1 MGDVHECQSRGQR
14 LPRTESKGRRGPL
27 MSGPTAITIVIP
39 AYNYAKTLG
48 RTVRSVVPQLG
59 DDDEL
64 LIIDDGS
71 KDDTPQVIEALKV
84 EFPDRFTALR
94 KGNGGLASVRNLGI
108 ERARHDWLIFLDAD
122 DEMAPHSLALIRAHL
137 IGNPHTRMVIG
148 GHWSVDQNGRRRQHS
163 PDHLPDTPLLRVRAY
178 LLDKTMSISNG
189 ACVMHR
195 SIFQAGNYPER
206 FRNAEDIPVFA
217 QTLAAYPITLLSE
230 PLAMIHK
237 HSDSLRHDFSS
248 SLAGGVEL
256 VDEVFG
262 RLPEA
267 LQQLRAA
274 FYQQRCLSLFRS
286 ACLAR
291 DLPAA
296 KQFYR
301 QAVASDWRVLL
312 KLSYLRKAIRLWIGR
327 MDG

>member
-1 MGDVHECQSRGQR
+1 
-14 LPRTESKGRRGPL
+14 
-27 MSGPTAITIVIP
+27 MSGSTAITIVIP

-48 RTVRSVVPQLG
+48 RTVRSVVPQLN

-71 KDDTPQVIEALKV
+71 KDHTPQVIEALKV
-84 EFPDRFTALR
+84 EFTGRFTALR
-94 KGNGGLASVRNLGI
+94 KDNGGLASVRNLGI
-108 ERARHDWLIFLDAD
+108 EMARHDWLIFLDAD
-122 DEMAPHSLALIRAHL
+122 DEMAPDSMALIRAHL
-137 IGNPHTRMVIG
+137 AENAESRMVIG
-148 GHWSVDQNGRRRQHS
+148 GHWSVDQAGRRRQHS
-163 PDHLPDTPLLRVRAY
+163 PDKLPQTPIQRVKSY
-178 LLDKTMSISNG
+178 LLDKALSISNG

-217 QTLAAYPITLLSE
+217 QTLAAYPVTLLPE

-237 HSDSLRHDFSS
+237 HSDSLRHDFGS

-256 VDEVFG
+256 VDEVFK
-262 RLPEA
+262 RLPAE

-286 ACLAR
+286 ACLAG
-291 DLPAA
+291 DPVAA
-296 KQFYR
+296 KRFYC
-301 QAVASDWRVLL
+301 QAVTSDWRVLL
-312 KLSYLRKAIRLWIGR
+312 KLSYLRKAIRLWMGR
-327 MDG
+327 LDG

>member
-1 MGDVHECQSRGQR
+1 
-14 LPRTESKGRRGPL
+14 
-27 MSGPTAITIVIP
+27 MSGSTSITIVIP
-39 AYNYAKTLG
+39 AYNYANTLG
-48 RTVRSVVPQLG
+48 RTVRSVVPQLSDG
-59 DDDEL
+59 DEL

-71 KDDTPQVIEALKV
+71 KDQTPQVIEALQID
-84 EFPDRFTALR
+84 FPGRFTAIR
-94 KGNGGLASVRNLGI
+94 KENGGLASVRNLGI
-108 ERARHDWLIFLDAD
+108 EKARHDWLIFLDAD
-122 DEMAPHSLALIRAHL
+122 DEMAPDSLALIRAHL
-137 IGNPHTRMVIG
+137 VANSQTRMVIG
-148 GHWSVDQNGRRRQHS
+148 GHWSVDENGRRRQHS
-163 PDHLPDTPLLRVRAY
+163 PDHLPQTPVQRVRAY
-178 LLDKTMSISNG
+178 LLDKKLSISNG

-217 QTLAAYPITLLSE
+217 QTLAAYPVTLLPE

-262 RLPEA
+262 RLPPA
-267 LQQLRAA
+267 LQTLRAA

-286 ACLAR
+286 ACLAG
-291 DLPAA
+291 DPVAA

-301 QAVASDWRVLL
+301 QAVVSDWRVLL
-312 KLSYLRKAIRLWIGR
+312 KLSYLRKAIRLWMGR
-327 MDG
+327 LNG